1 MRWMFSIPC
10 IFYIYFSLYF
20 LFEPKIAD
28 CFNLFSAFN
37 FEVVNPAHFM
47 QMRSLQYLCGS
58 VIASTPRQTWS
69 RSCPC
74 PTKWRITYRR
84 STTDRNLQSSIVHLG
99 SERERETEIQFT
111 DSSSP
116 SESLAAILF
125 ISVLCVKECP
135 VRLGV
140 GNRSQGVLGSF
151 SFFTKGSL
159 EVWGGVK
166 SLPSTG
172 RIITMWMIRFSLP
185 THPQSFTAVYCNFM
199 H

>member
-1 MRWMFSIPC
+1 MRWMFSSPC

-37 FEVVNPAHFM
+37 FEVVNPAHFK
-47 QMRSLQYLCGS
+47 QMRSLQSLCGS
-58 VIASTPRQTWS
+58 VISSTPRQTWS
-69 RSCPC
+69 RSCPG

-84 STTDRNLQSSIVHLG
+84 RTTDRGLQPSIVHLG
-99 SERERETEIQFT
+99 SERETEIQFT

-159 EVWGGVK
+159 EV
-166 SLPSTG
+166 
-172 RIITMWMIRFSLP
+172 
-185 THPQSFTAVYCNFM
+185 
-199 H
+199 